1 MFNIMYSLPNRHQRA
16 IVRLHMT
23 SQKLLRLMA
32 ALVCTTG
39 ASSLW
44 AQNPPPRAASPIVS
58 GVIESIEFRGVRR
71 IPQDTL
77 RALLASKP
85 GDMTSEETLRR
96 DFTTLWNT
104 GRFDDI
110 RMETVASE
118 RGGVIVRFTVTE
130 RATGGP
136 AARNGAPRVVPTEA
150 ILER

>member
-1 MFNIMYSLPNRHQRA
+1 MN
-16 IVRLHMT
+16 
-23 SQKLLRLMA
+23 SQKLLRLIA
-32 ALVCTTG
+32 AFACATG
-39 ASSLW
+39 GFSLR
-44 AQNPPPRAASPIVS
+44 AQNPPPQPRAPIIS

-85 GDMTSEETLRR
+85 GEMTSEETLRR
-96 DFTTLWNT
+96 DFTALWNT

-130 RATGGP
+130 RAVAQAMVP
-136 AARNGAPRVVPTEA
+136 AAPSIPFRGAGSALV
-150 ILER
+150 